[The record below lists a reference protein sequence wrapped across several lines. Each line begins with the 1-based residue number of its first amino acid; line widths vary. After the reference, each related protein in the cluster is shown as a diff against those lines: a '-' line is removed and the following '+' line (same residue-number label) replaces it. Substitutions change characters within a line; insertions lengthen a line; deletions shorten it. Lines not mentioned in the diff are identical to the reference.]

1 MDQIKLNKIILSNW
15 RSYSFLEKEIKPN
28 LNEIIGPNGTGKT
41 NLLESIFFGLKGFS
55 FRIPSNNHGLIKNN
69 ETLSVIKLIFSDQ
82 TETVVKLNQQTD
94 KTTKHFII
102 NGIKRTKIVKPKLP
116 VVIFEPNLNLI
127 ISGDK
132 SSRRDLIDMLTSIYS
147 PVHTN
152 LLKNYKRA
160 LIQRNNILKRN
171 QKFTNKNLVEDIFVW
186 DLQLSSLGAKII
198 SNRLKTIERINLII
212 EEKYC
217 AVSSKIKDS
226 LKLNY
231 QSSTEFDGDETVI
244 SSLLLNKLNS
254 KILKDSIIGHTT
266 CGPHRDDIEFK
277 LNNQNA
283 TISAS
288 RGEARSIIIAIKLIE
303 IDETIRIYNQ
313 QPIVLLDDIY
323 SELDSTR
330 QTKLKGYL
338 KDMQVIVT
346 GV

>member
-1 MDQIKLNKIILSNW
+1 MDQIKLSRITLINW

-41 NLLESIFFGLKGFS
+41 NILEAIFFGLKQQS
-55 FRIPSNNHGLIKNN
+55 FRMGSNLNLIKNGEN
-69 ETLSVIKLIFSDQ
+69 TSAIKLEFSDNS
-82 TETVVKLNQQTD
+82 EI
-94 KTTKHFII
+94 TTKLSIDKGI
-102 NGIKRTKIVKPKLP
+102 SLKQITIDGIKKSRILKPKIP

-127 ISGDK
+127 ITGDK
-132 SSRRDLIDMLTSIYS
+132 NARRELLDGMASIYS

-171 QKFTNKNLVEDIFVW
+171 QKSTNKNLVEDIFVW

-212 EEKYC
+212 EDKYC
-217 AVSSKIKDS
+217 AISSKTKDS
-226 LKLNY
+226 LRLNY

-244 SSLLLNKLNS
+244 SSFLLNKLNS

-266 CGPHRDDIEFK
+266 CGPHRDDIEFR
-277 LNNQNA
+277 LNHQNA
-283 TISAS
+283 SVSAS

-323 SELDSTR
+323 SELDYTR
-330 QTKLKGYL
+330 QTKLKKELEGF
-338 KDMQVIVT
+338 QVVVT

>member
-1 MDQIKLNKIILSNW
+1 MNTLILNKITLLNW
-15 RSYSFLEKEIKPN
+15 RNYDFIEKELKENI
-28 LNEIIGPNGTGKT
+28 NEIIGPNGSGKT
-41 NLLESIFFGLKGFS
+41 NLLEAIFFGLKQYS
-55 FRIPSNNHGLIKNN
+55 FRINNNLNLIKNGKKASAIGL
-69 ETLSVIKLIFSDQ
+69 EFSDGSKV
-82 TETVVKLNQQTD
+82 TTKLN
-94 KTTKHFII
+94 IN
-102 NGIKRTKIVKPKLP
+102 NGIASKQIIVDGVKKSRILRSKIP

-127 ISGDK
+127 ITGDK
-132 SSRRDLIDMLTSIYS
+132 NARRDLIDGLTSIYS

-160 LIQRNNILKRN
+160 LAQRNNILKRN
-171 QKFTNKNLVEDIFVW
+171 QRFTNKNLVEDIFVW

-198 SNRLKTIERINLII
+198 TNRFKTLERINLVI

-217 AVSSKIKDS
+217 AVSSKTKDS

-266 CGPHRDDIEFK
+266 CGPHRDDIEFR
-277 LNNQNA
+277 LNHQNA
-283 TISAS
+283 SVSAS